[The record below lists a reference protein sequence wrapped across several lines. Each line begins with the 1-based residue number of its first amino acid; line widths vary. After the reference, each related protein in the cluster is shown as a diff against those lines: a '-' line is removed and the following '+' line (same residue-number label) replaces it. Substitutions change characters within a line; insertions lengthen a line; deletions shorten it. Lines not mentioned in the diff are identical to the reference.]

1 MTTSEPLGRKQV
13 MPQDRDFSRRFGAA
27 LRFANE
33 LHAAQTRKSTTIPYI
48 SHLMGVASLVL
59 EHGGSADEAIA
70 ALLHDSVED
79 QAEEYPG
86 GATSLRAYIHDAFGP
101 AVLEIVNGC
110 TDADSHPKP
119 PWRERKE
126 RYVAHL
132 ATASASIRLVSC
144 ADKLHNARAILSDL
158 RSIGGG
164 VFARFT
170 AGREGTLWYYRQL
183 ADTFTALGPSL
194 LAAELDRTVREIEAL
209 GR

>member
-1 MTTSEPLGRKQV
+1 
-13 MPQDRDFSRRFGAA
+13 MPQDRDFCRRFGVA

-33 LHAAQTRKSTTIPYI
+33 LHAPQTRKSTTIPYI

-79 QAEEYPG
+79 QAEDYPG
-86 GATSLRAYIHDAFGP
+86 GATALRAYIHDAFGP
-101 AVLEIVNGC
+101 VVLEIINGC
-110 TDADSHPKP
+110 TDADSQPKP

-132 ATASASIRLVSC
+132 ATASSSIRLVSC

-158 RSIGGG
+158 RSIGGD

>member
-1 MTTSEPLGRKQV
+1 MTTSEPRGRKQV
-13 MPQDRDFSRRFGAA
+13 MPQDRDFPRRFGAA

-101 AVLEIVNGC
+101 ACGKFLSRVF
-110 TDADSHPKP
+110 
-119 PWRERKE
+119 
-126 RYVAHL
+126 
-132 ATASASIRLVSC
+132 SC
-144 ADKLHNARAILSDL
+144 A
-158 RSIGGG
+158 
-164 VFARFT
+164 
-170 AGREGTLWYYRQL
+170 
-183 ADTFTALGPSL
+183 SL
-194 LAAELDRTVREIEAL
+194 DS
-209 GR
+209 

>member
-1 MTTSEPLGRKQV
+1 MTAIEPSRAEKV

-27 LRFANE
+27 LQFANE
-33 LHAAQTRKSTTIPYI
+33 LHAAQTRKSTVVPYI

-86 GATSLRAYIHDAFGP
+86 GATSLRAHIQEAFGP

-110 TDADSHPKP
+110 TDADTYPKP

-126 RYVAHL
+126 RYVTHL
-132 ATASASIRLVSC
+132 MTASASIRLVSC

-158 RSIGGG
+158 RSVGIA
-164 VFARFT
+164 VFDRFT

-183 ADTFTALGPSL
+183 ADTFTALGPPL

-209 GR
+209 GQ